1 MLLTGCAS
9 GPSNDIP
16 AVAVAET
23 HASVASLALAV
34 QLRLNERSTSAHTQV
49 LLQTGRDA
57 IADAQRELTAA
68 DDADE
73 QQWAIATPIV
83 DRAAAE
89 ISGLARAGV
98 SRLTR
103 GDLERLTALEADLA
117 RVEQELGR

>member
-1 MLLTGCAS
+1 
-9 GPSNDIP
+9 
-16 AVAVAET
+16 
-23 HASVASLALAV
+23 
-34 QLRLNERSTSAHTQV
+34 
-49 LLQTGRDA
+49 
-57 IADAQRELTAA
+57 LTAA

-89 ISGLARAGV
+89 ISGLARAGA

>member
-1 MLLTGCAS
+1 M
-9 GPSNDIP
+9 
-16 AVAVAET
+16 
-23 HASVASLALAV
+23 
-34 QLRLNERSTSAHTQV
+34 QLRLNERSTSAYNQV

-73 QQWAIATPIV
+73 QRWAIATPIV

-89 ISGLARAGV
+89 ISGLARAGA

-103 GDLERLTALEADLA
+103 GDLERLTALKADLA

>member
-1 MLLTGCAS
+1 M
-9 GPSNDIP
+9 
-16 AVAVAET
+16 
-23 HASVASLALAV
+23 
-34 QLRLNERSTSAHTQV
+34 
-49 LLQTGRDA
+49 
-57 IADAQRELTAA
+57 TAA

-73 QQWAIATPIV
+73 QRWAIATPIV